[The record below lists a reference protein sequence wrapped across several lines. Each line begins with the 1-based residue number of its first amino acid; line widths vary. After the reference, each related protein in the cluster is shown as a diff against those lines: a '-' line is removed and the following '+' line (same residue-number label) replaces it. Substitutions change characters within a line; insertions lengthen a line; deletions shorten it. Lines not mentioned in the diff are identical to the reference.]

1 MPTTAWERSLAE
13 LPATLSATLLLE
25 EPPIGCAT
33 LWLELLELE
42 LEAELLE
49 VLPELLWLTAEE
61 LLWEVPPLTWELREL
76 EVLREV
82 EEPLLC

>member
-13 LPATLSATLLLE
+13 LPATLR
-25 EPPIGCAT
+25 AT

>member
-13 LPATLSATLLLE
+13 LPATLRATLLLE

-33 LWLELLELE
+33 LWLELLE